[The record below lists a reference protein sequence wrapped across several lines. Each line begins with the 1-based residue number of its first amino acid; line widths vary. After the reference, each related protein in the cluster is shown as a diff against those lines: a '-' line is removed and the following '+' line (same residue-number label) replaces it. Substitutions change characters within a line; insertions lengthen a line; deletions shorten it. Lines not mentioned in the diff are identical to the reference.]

1 MDKDLY
7 ERLPKTLAIREVKVR
22 VQQRGFRVR
31 SLVLVTTLLEAD
43 SYRKPDLAEAYRWR
57 WHVELD
63 LRSIKGVMQ
72 MDVLRCKSP
81 AMVRKE
87 IWMHLLA
94 YNLIRRVMA
103 DAAAAAGIEPRQ
115 ISFAGTLQ
123 TLTAFAMAGWGCPPE
138 RLAGLY
144 AMILKAVATH
154 RVGDRPDR
162 IEPRA
167 NKRRP
172 RAQRYLTEPRAIARN
187 RLRKAS

>member
-1 MDKDLY
+1 M
-7 ERLPKTLAIREVKVR
+7 E
-22 VQQRGFRVR
+22 
-31 SLVLVTTLLEAD
+31 
-43 SYRKPDLAEAYRWR
+43 
-57 WHVELD
+57 
-63 LRSIKGVMQ
+63 
-72 MDVLRCKSP
+72 VLRCKSP

-123 TLTAFAMAGWGCPPE
+123 TLTAFAMAGWGCSPE

-144 AMILKAVATH
+144 AMILKAIARH
-154 RVGDRPDR
+154 RVGDRPNR

-172 RAQRYLTEPRAIARN
+172 RPQRYLTEPRAIARK
-187 RLRKAS
+187 RLCKAS